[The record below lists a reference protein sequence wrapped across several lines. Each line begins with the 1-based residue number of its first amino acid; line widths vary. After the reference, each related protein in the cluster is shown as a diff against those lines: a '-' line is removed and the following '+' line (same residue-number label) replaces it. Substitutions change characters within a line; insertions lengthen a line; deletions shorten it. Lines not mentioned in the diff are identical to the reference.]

1 MTIETQAPI
10 IVTDATCDILHASL
24 THYDVRVLPL
34 RIHFGDD
41 ESYLSGVEMNLDE
54 FIARMEKGGEHPTTS
69 PPTEDDFVEFYQALI
84 PLGRPILSI
93 PVSIQLSQT
102 IASAQRAA
110 RKIDH
115 PIEVWDSKMVSGTL
129 GLQVLTAAR
138 AAAAGY
144 TVPQITPLL
153 DHTYQASEL
162 MFCMDDLSFLYQG
175 GRIGR
180 VSYTVAQALRLKPI
194 VTVSKDGPAAG
205 TYIPGPERPHS
216 LKSAVDAFMRAA
228 VKDVGARNAIRAFIS
243 YGEADSQELA
253 GILADKLRERFE
265 ISYLEMG
272 PSTPLL
278 VVHVGKKS
286 LALSYAKGA
295 WEV

>member
-138 AAAAGY
+138 AAAA
-144 TVPQITPLL
+144 
-153 DHTYQASEL
+153 
-162 MFCMDDLSFLYQG
+162 FG
-175 GRIGR
+175 G
-180 VSYTVAQALRLKPI
+180 VQ
-194 VTVSKDGPAAG
+194 
-205 TYIPGPERPHS
+205 
-216 LKSAVDAFMRAA
+216 
-228 VKDVGARNAIRAFIS
+228 
-243 YGEADSQELA
+243 
-253 GILADKLRERFE
+253 
-265 ISYLEMG
+265 
-272 PSTPLL
+272 
-278 VVHVGKKS
+278 
-286 LALSYAKGA
+286 
-295 WEV
+295 